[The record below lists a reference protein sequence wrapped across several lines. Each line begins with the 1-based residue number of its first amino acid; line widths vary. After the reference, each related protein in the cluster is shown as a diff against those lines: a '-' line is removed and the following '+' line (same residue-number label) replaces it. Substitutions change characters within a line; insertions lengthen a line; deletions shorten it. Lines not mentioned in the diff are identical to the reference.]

1 MEGLE
6 INSENVY
13 KAFYNS
19 YRLITHKINF
29 GDLIVESEDDELPI
43 FLVHD
48 PDEKVDEKLISSVIK
63 YFEKREEYEVCAEL
77 KNSMDKLI

>member
-1 MEGLE
+1 MEDLE

-29 GDLIVESEDDELPI
+29 GDLIVESESDELPI

-48 PDEKVDEKLISSVIK
+48 PDKEVDEKLISSVIK
-63 YFEKREEYEVCAEL
+63 YFEKREEYEVCSEL
-77 KNSMDKLI
+77 KNTMDKLF

>member
-63 YFEKREEYEVCAEL
+63 YFEKREEYEVCSEL
-77 KNSMDKLI
+77 KNTMDKLF